1 MRSAVSVPRPSS
13 RSSTGRN
20 LGSSPRRSVATALGR
35 SCCASSSS
43 STTRNTRRWKRLK
56 TRRSVR
62 RCRAMP
68 EMLGQKCVP
77 ARSGLAGSPGVTGY
91 SMKKPACAGW
101 MYPSMKKPACAGFFA
116 EPETSGSGD
125 LEGLDAGVDAALV
138 TGSLVLVDQA
148 ACGETIE
155 DRHGSLVGGFGS
167 SDVVGLNGLEN
178 ALNGGTQHGAMA
190 GIARVADQGLLGA
203 LLGGF
208 DVGHDGFLNVRRMKL
223 ERKTRNYGRFNGLS
237 QSRSPVGRLAGDKA

>member
-43 STTRNTRRWKRLK
+43 STTRNTRRWKRPK

-77 ARSGLAGSPGVTGY
+77 ARSDLAGSPGVTGY
-91 SMKKPACAGW
+91 SMKKPAFAGSMYPSKKKPACAGW
-101 MYPSMKKPACAGFFA
+101 AYLSMKKPACAGFFA

-208 DVGHDGFLNVRRMKL
+208 DVGHDGFLN
-223 ERKTRNYGRFNGLS
+223 
-237 QSRSPVGRLAGDKA
+237 